1 MTGFKLVNLKKLID
15 VIGEDEVK
23 SILSDFSCP
32 NNPDVEKYLK
42 AKAIEFAKHGWAQTH
57 LVYASYRHEPVLV
70 GYFALADKYIHIN
83 ADHDKLS
90 STLRKRIAAFATHDK
105 DLKCYCMTAPL
116 IGQLGKNFT
125 NNYNKLIRGDE
136 LLQIA
141 CDKIKSI
148 QVDLGGKF
156 TYLECEDK
164 PVLVEFYERNG
175 FWNFGRRQLDADEKD
190 DFGTPYLIQ
199 LLKYL
204 R

>member
-1 MTGFKLVNLKKLID
+1 M
-15 VIGEDEVK
+15 
-23 SILSDFSCP
+23 
-32 NNPDVEKYLK
+32 
-42 AKAIEFAKHGWAQTH
+42 
-57 LVYASYRHEPVLV
+57 
-70 GYFALADKYIHIN
+70 
-83 ADHDKLS
+83 
-90 STLRKRIAAFATHDK
+90 
-105 DLKCYCMTAPL
+105 KCYWKTTTQ
-116 IGQLGKNFT
+116 IGQLGKKFT
-125 NNYNKLIRGDE
+125 NDYNKFIRQHE
-136 LLQIA
+136 LLRID
-141 CDKIKSI
+141 CDKFKSN

>member
-15 VIGEDEVK
+15 VIGEDEAK
-23 SILSDFSCP
+23 NILSDFSCP
-32 NNPDVEKYLK
+32 NNSDVEKYLRY
-42 AKAIEFAKHGWAQTH
+42 KAIEFAKHNWSQTH
-57 LVYASYRHEPVLV
+57 LVYASYRHDPVLV
-70 GYFALADKYIHIN
+70 GYFALADKSIHIDAN
-83 ADHDKLS
+83 HRKLS
-90 STLRKRIAAFATHDK
+90 QTLRKRIAMFAAYDA
-105 DLKCYCMTAPL
+105 DLKCYRMSAPL
-116 IGQLGKNFT
+116 IAQLGKNFT

-175 FWNFGRRQLDADEKD
+175 FWNFGRRQLDVDEKD